1 MFSIK
6 NTITLKQAKL
16 KKVIE
21 IKKKILNGA
30 TGFEILYETEKDYQ
44 LTYLFD
50 KIEKSML
57 KDLGE
62 DVIID
67 DDMKVFANEILKAL
81 NNEIQIIEQD
91 LKYLQ
96 FKLDK
101 ISHNKTQKA
110 KSK

>member
-1 MFSIK
+1 MFLIK
-6 NTITLKQAKL
+6 NTITTKKAKL

-30 TGFEILYETEKDYQ
+30 TGFEILYETEKHYQ

-57 KDLGE
+57 KDLG
-62 DVIID
+62 VHMIID
-67 DDMKVFANEILKAL
+67 KDVKVFGNEILKAI
-81 NNEIQIIEQD
+81 NIEIHSLEQD
-91 LKYLQ
+91 LNYLK

-101 ISHNKTQKA
+101 LSHKKA
-110 KSK
+110 Q